1 MEEKINKIL
10 NCKQEE
16 INLNKNIEQQ
26 IVNYFIKFKVWNTLL
41 IKKN

>member
-1 MEEKINKIL
+1 MDEKINKIL

>member
-26 IVNYFIKFKVWNTLL
+26 IVNYFIKFKVTNTLL

>member
-1 MEEKINKIL
+1 MEGIINKIL